1 MKPRNLKP
9 LTMKM
14 SEIKELLLEKDS
26 LEVKGVDTLDD
37 YELDRY
43 YMIKDRITEIVGGNR
58 NVQRNIE
65 KYLERRDRR

>member
-1 MKPRNLKP
+1 
-9 LTMKM
+9 M

-43 YMIKDRITEIVGGNR
+43 YMIKDRITEIVGGNK

>member
-43 YMIKDRITEIVGGNR
+43 YMIKDRITEIVGGNK